1 MNALVELAY
10 LLAAVFFIFGLKW
23 LSSPATARKG
33 NALASLGMLIAIL
46 VTLLEQREAAASK
59 HALEFVKTML
69 QWKDEE

>member
-1 MNALVELAY
+1 
-10 LLAAVFFIFGLKW
+10 
-23 LSSPATARKG
+23 
-33 NALASLGMLIAIL
+33 